1 MKVLISEK
9 LSPHKYKTPE
19 GYLICVDAILA
30 RTGKQTYRRNE
41 LFTDGDDSEVEVDR
55 KPEEVFAKETL
66 ASFENKPVTVEHP
79 DEDVNSGNIKDYAV
93 GFVRD
98 VHKGVV
104 DGQDV
109 ILGTLVIQ
117 DEQTIEEIE
126 NGEHTELSCGYDCD
140 IIDEENPQ
148 QKHIRG
154 NHVALCESG
163 RAGNARIVD
172 SKMKD
177 EALYMI
183 IDKDEG
189 KYIYNIDLHNG
200 KYNTTNDAIKA
211 GKYTIDNA
219 RKIINELKKYNFNLT
234 SSEYLG
240 DSVKDAQDY
249 VINFRN
255 DYEGFRE
262 KTFVNAN
269 SAIDA
274 LKKFA
279 KEVALRGW
287 GTRNITIISISP
299 NDGYI
304 RLYGNLYDL
313 LKSKD
318 FNDSIKDELYN
329 GYRIDK
335 ELNEYVVYDK
345 HYNKEYGRYKSLE
358 EAKINCKYNTFDS
371 VNDGIDVGSL
381 VKDLVHND
389 QIRISSWTDDGKI
402 TLDPDQLYSTDVN
415 QLCRVIK
422 QRGYNCKILNTRT
435 VKVSD
440 ELVQS
445 GSEKAFKKNITTEI
459 KDELYSLQEL
469 REMRVDN
476 YRGTDIYKIYGQY
489 STNPN
494 TSNRRFNTLEQ
505 VKDYINN
512 GFRDSVRDSNLSNA
526 YAEIKRFYPN
536 AKVSMTNNT
545 LIVSNVNELG
555 SGIKNFLTNLNKKYG
570 RPVSGFDGR
579 LTEEP
584 HITNNEALLFIK
596 DSVRDSNLSNAYAE
610 IKRFYPN
617 AKVSMTNN
625 TLIVS
630 NVNELGSGIK
640 NFLTN
645 LNKKY
650 GRPVSGFDGRLT
662 EEPHITNNEALLF
675 IKDSVRDVEPS
686 EEEIKEYMKKTGFSY
701 IAAKRALEEDN
712 SYFVEKMRKSQ
723 YDSVIP
729 TKESSND
736 KVIYTLQSNV
746 DSNLYFYIGKQYAV
760 KDGQFTYNKF
770 KLEGTS
776 PEQLKNELISNGW
789 KLVNRGYITVID
801 IKDNKP
807 VIEAK
812 GIWEYD
818 KVKEDWYDTGRKMYY
833 EEIKREH
840 LMDEETPYEEVT
852 KSLEKN
858 INDAYLI
865 QSKYNNEN
873 YLQEDNHWGMN
884 KKYAQKF
891 NSYEEAA
898 RKANILYSDWN
909 KHVNIIK
916 DSKKFRDEQT
926 ISRWTKKLSNGTP
939 IDSAIIKYND
949 KTYTFVSGIIKEDK
963 DFNSLDE
970 AEIYAK
976 KLGYKI
982 KDSISKIVKL
992 INIIRR

>member
-177 EALYMI
+177 DNNSEYIKGLAKKYGQHRRDSVKDANRDINGIKEYFKVWGYPSRNELQEVVNFYKLSRAEIEKIFENHYDKSDYDKLTYKDSVKDEALYMI

-189 KYIYNIDLHNG
+189 KYIYNIDLRNG
-200 KYNTTNDAIKA
+200 KYNTTNDVMKA
-211 GKYTIDNA
+211 EKYTIDNA

-240 DSVKDAQDY
+240 DSVKD
-249 VINFRN
+249 
-255 DYEGFRE
+255 
-262 KTFVNAN
+262 
-269 SAIDA
+269 
-274 LKKFA
+274 
-279 KEVALRGW
+279 
-287 GTRNITIISISP
+287 
-299 NDGYI
+299 
-304 RLYGNLYDL
+304 
-313 LKSKD
+313 
-318 FNDSIKDELYN
+318 ELYN
-329 GYRIDK
+329 GYHIDK

-402 TLDPDQLYSTDVN
+402 TLDLNQLYSTDVN

-445 GSEKAFKKNITTEI
+445 ESEKAFKKNIITEI

-476 YRGTDIYKIYGQY
+476 YRGIDIYKIYGQY

-505 VKDYINN
+505 VKEYIDN
-512 GFRDSVRDSNLSNA
+512 GFKDS
-526 YAEIKRFYPN
+526 IKDDQFF
-536 AKVSMTNNT
+536 
-545 LIVSNVNELG
+545 SNVRESKLRQ
-555 SGIKNFLTNLNKKYG
+555 S
-570 RPVSGFDGR
+570 
-579 LTEEP
+579 
-584 HITNNEALLFIK
+584 K
-596 DSVRDSNLSNAYAE
+596 D
-610 IKRFYPN
+610 
-617 AKVSMTNN
+617 
-625 TLIVS
+625 
-630 NVNELGSGIK
+630 
-640 NFLTN
+640 
-645 LNKKY
+645 
-650 GRPVSGFDGRLT
+650 
-662 EEPHITNNEALLF
+662 
-675 IKDSVRDVEPS
+675 
-686 EEEIKEYMKKTGFSY
+686 
-701 IAAKRALEEDN
+701 
-712 SYFVEKMRKSQ
+712 
-723 YDSVIP
+723 
-729 TKESSND
+729 
-736 KVIYTLQSNV
+736 
-746 DSNLYFYIGKQYAV
+746 
-760 KDGQFTYNKF
+760 F
-770 KLEGTS
+770 KLKELFEELDKIRKMPIS
-776 PEQLKNELISNGW
+776 IKKENDIYDIKLEIEKRVKQLKNVPN
-789 KLVNRGYITVID
+789 D
-801 IKDNKP
+801 IQ
-807 VIEAK
+807 
-812 GIWEYD
+812 
-818 KVKEDWYDTGRKMYY
+818 
-833 EEIKREH
+833 
-840 LMDEETPYEEVT
+840 DEETPYEEVT
-852 KSLEKN
+852 KNLEKN

-873 YLQEDNHWGMN
+873 YLQEDNHFGMN
-884 KKYAQKF
+884 KKFAQKF

-898 RKANILYSDWN
+898 KKANILYSDWN

-926 ISRWTKKLSNGTP
+926 ISRWTKKLSNGIP

-963 DFNSLDE
+963 DFSSLDE

>member
-596 DSVRDSNLSNAYAE
+596 DSVRD
-610 IKRFYPN
+610 
-617 AKVSMTNN
+617 
-625 TLIVS
+625 
-630 NVNELGSGIK
+630 
-640 NFLTN
+640 
-645 LNKKY
+645 
-650 GRPVSGFDGRLT
+650 
-662 EEPHITNNEALLF
+662 
-675 IKDSVRDVEPS
+675 VEPS